1 MLSVVT
7 LASWLVASG
16 VLPVVARLDLTEQS
30 NERLALRLCFRS
42 EQPHQVAY
50 RIEVTSRGSAGT
62 SRSRQSGELTSG
74 PTEQCPISNRL
85 SRAADTRIEATVDW
99 TLDGQPQPPLQQRY
113 PTDPIDEP
121 DEPGSPTA

>member
-7 LASWLVASG
+7 LTSWLVASG

-30 NERLALRLCFRS
+30 SDRLALRLCFRS
-42 EQPHQVAY
+42 EQPHKLTY
-50 RIEVTSRGSAGT
+50 RIEVTSRGTAGT

-74 PTEQCPISNRL
+74 PAEQCPISNRL

-99 TLDGQPQPPLQQRY
+99 TLDGQPQPQLQQRY
-113 PTDPIDEP
+113 PADPT
-121 DEPGSPTA
+121 DEPGEPGEPTA